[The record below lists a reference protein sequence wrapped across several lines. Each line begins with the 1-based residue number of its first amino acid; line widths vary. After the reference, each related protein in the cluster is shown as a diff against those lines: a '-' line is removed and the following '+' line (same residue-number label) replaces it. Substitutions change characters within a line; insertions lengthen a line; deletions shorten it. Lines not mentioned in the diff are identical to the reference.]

1 MVSHQRHTG
10 YCLAIQRKDR
20 EDKAKE
26 KERQENL
33 SKEAREATIRREAER
48 HREESLKEG
57 RLAQERIRELELA
70 LAQQAGASEAAMNIC
85 AFKQQVP
92 DEAHTNPVVPNQ
104 SDVFNCQLR
113 IGNDTILQIPMRG
126 DGYVNATALCKAGG
140 KLFNDYSR
148 CKQTQAY
155 VQALEQ
161 NTGIPVLRLIESKK
175 GKNGGTWV
183 HPQVAT
189 HLAQWISP
197 EFAVQVNKWVFDLLT
212 TGKADVKP
220 EEISITTGPEELY
233 DKQLSLDYTPY
244 FGKDVLYIGVF
255 DPVTENLEGE
265 IPEGQRCYKFGVTHN
280 VKSRI
285 NAHRRYLEKFRLV
298 YLLDCGHGTG
308 RSYAEKRVKEL
319 IEDRGVGL
327 KYNGHKEMFRA
338 SQEQYEEIVERIGE
352 MQLSPV
358 DDPCEKSGNR
368 YESRRMELEFEDR
381 LHEREQETKRMEQE
395 TTRMELEHVTRRV
408 EAEVEARLAEARI
421 EEKRQDIEMLRL
433 RMELGLSVS

>member
-1 MVSHQRHTG
+1 
-10 YCLAIQRKDR
+10 
-20 EDKAKE
+20 
-26 KERQENL
+26 
-33 SKEAREATIRREAER
+33 
-48 HREESLKEG
+48 
-57 RLAQERIRELELA
+57 
-70 LAQQAGASEAAMNIC
+70 
-85 AFKQQVP
+85 
-92 DEAHTNPVVPNQ
+92 
-104 SDVFNCQLR
+104 
-113 IGNDTILQIPMRG
+113 MRG